1 MLLLPQA
8 LGRLL
13 AFGVH
18 KRRLPQRSKTYA
30 AALTASDF
38 RQIDTRFTGNQLH
51 RDAEGRIVAQ
61 QQGEVFTLTDEA
73 STATRIALP
82 TEAQYAETDGQGGWW
97 IGFSDNGF
105 VRRPADAVDWTIEKP
120 RSALENSDH
129 ATT

>member
-1 MLLLPQA
+1 M
-8 LGRLL
+8 
-13 AFGVH
+13 
-18 KRRLPQRSKTYA
+18 
-30 AALTASDF
+30 TASDF

-97 IGFSDNGF
+97 IGFSDNGLC
-105 VRRPADAVDWTIEKP
+105 VALPMLSTGRLKRP
-120 RSALENSDH
+120 RSALENLDPRYDLAYSC
-129 ATT
+129 AIAAKIC